1 MGWGYP
7 SLDFPSSS
15 GRASP
20 TLRREVTRLSS
31 NDGLAALLGGFPFC
45 RAAALNSYRGQ
56 NAPLVHRSRT
66 AAEPASGRVH
76 ARLVWHGDLDGHS
89 FLLVSEGELERL
101 ERWDGGVAEG
111 GSHAHR
117 LIQPLTSA
125 GTFGKV

>member
-1 MGWGYP
+1 MHP
-7 SLDFPSSS
+7 LFTDPELLQSLRQA
-15 GRASP
+15 G
-20 TLRREVTRLSS
+20 
-31 NDGLAALLGGFPFC
+31 
-45 RAAALNSYRGQ
+45 
-56 NAPLVHRSRT
+56 
-66 AAEPASGRVH
+66 VH
-76 ARLVWHGDLDGHS
+76 ARLAKLVWHGDLDGHS